1 MFGGSGNAEEP
12 DLGEK
17 SAGLGR
23 NIYAHVHTHENA
35 GATEFLDE
43 MPEVFGQ
50 REISVLAQ
58 RQKANTSCREK

>member
-1 MFGGSGNAEEP
+1 MVVGRLRSQTW
-12 DLGEK
+12 GEK

-23 NIYAHVHTHENA
+23 NTCAHVHTHENA
-35 GATEFLDE
+35 GAAEFVDE

>member
-1 MFGGSGNAEEP
+1 MVVGRLRSQTW
-12 DLGEK
+12 GEK

-23 NIYAHVHTHENA
+23 NICAHVHTDENA
-35 GATEFLDE
+35 GAAEFVDE